1 MIAAQLVTFFMIR
14 FIRLPWMVMLASR
27 IVVTR
32 SRGAALHG
40 MDLFAVLAEEQVLK
54 FLDWVVELLHDGE
67 VPVDQDIQEPGQQE
81 SERHGWQDLV
91 RRPASGH
98 LIDVK
103 AGVLRTVIRAWSVT
117 NTAI

>member
-54 FLDWVVELLHDGE
+54 FLD
-67 VPVDQDIQEPGQQE
+67 
-81 SERHGWQDLV
+81 
-91 RRPASGH
+91 
-98 LIDVK
+98 
-103 AGVLRTVIRAWSVT
+103 
-117 NTAI
+117 